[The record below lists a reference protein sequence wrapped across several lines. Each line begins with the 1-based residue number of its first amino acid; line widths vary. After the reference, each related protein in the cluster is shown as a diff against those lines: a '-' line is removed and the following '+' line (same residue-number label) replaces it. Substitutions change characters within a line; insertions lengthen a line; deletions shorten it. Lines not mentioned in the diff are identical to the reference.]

1 MSQTFTVAK
10 YLKYRLEEQEL
21 DRLFCVAGN
30 YSAPL
35 LDTIL
40 EDSTS
45 PIKITGNPNE
55 ICAGYAA
62 DGYARMKGIGA
73 VCVTY
78 GVGALSLLNT
88 TAGSFVERVPVVVIN
103 GAPTFKENL
112 NEKNAGLLYSHMT
125 ENPFNDFNIFSQ
137 VTAAAERIIDARQAP
152 NQIDSAIVA
161 CITRSQPVYLEIAE
175 DVWRVEC
182 QKPSPLKLDLFAEI
196 APEARKSNEQ
206 AQKAAAETVKL
217 LQNLATTAKSN
228 SEKKLKPLLWA
239 GIEIQRKRLQPNFR
253 ELIEKVELNFVT
265 STLSKSV
272 LSENCE
278 GFKGTYTLTLEKIEE
293 LLKDDDAACLI
304 GIGAWTTGKD
314 TGNQTIGS
322 DRTVLAA
329 HNGVIVGSKY
339 FACVELGNYIQCL
352 TEELLKCKSKIEAY
366 SPLMLVGELEL
377 QPNDKNDLTFNTFG
391 NVINEWLQ
399 QESNKKEYVVVAD
412 AGFALLLAQNFK
424 ISEQDGFIAQA
435 AWLAIGYSVP
445 AATGVKCARPDKR
458 PIVIVG
464 DGAFQETCQA
474 VSNHNR
480 LGHNTVVFVLANG
493 IYGIEQ
499 KLVNP
504 NPFRQHPKQ
513 YDQKIL
519 NAVYSYNELHSWNY
533 EKVVNVFGGRGC
545 LVSNLDELNEV
556 LKEIDEHRQDNWVVH
571 INLPKTDVPQAIS
584 KTLNQSGEDETEN
597 SEWPPKALF

>member
-10 YLKYRLEEQEL
+10 YLKYRLEEQGL
-21 DRLFCVAGN
+21 DRLFGVAGN
-30 YSAPL
+30 YAAPL

-62 DGYARMKGIGA
+62 DGYARTKGIGA

-152 NQIDSAIVA
+152 YQIDSAIVA
-161 CITRSQPVYLEIAE
+161 CITRSQPVYLEVAE

-182 QKPSPLKLDLFAEI
+182 QKPNPLKLDLFAEL

-206 AQKAAAETVKL
+206 AQKAAEETVKL

-228 SEKKLKPLLWA
+228 SENKLKPLVWA
-239 GIEIQRKRLQPNFR
+239 GIELQRKRLQPQFR
-253 ELIEKVELNFVT
+253 ELIEKVDLYFVT

-272 LSENCE
+272 LSENCK

-314 TGNQTIGS
+314 TGNQNIGS

-339 FACVELGNYIQCL
+339 FASVELGDYIQCL

-366 SPLMLVGELEL
+366 KPKKLVAELL
-377 QPNDKNDLTFNTFG
+377 RDDNDNLTFNTFG
-391 NVINEWLQ
+391 NAINEWLQ

-412 AGFALLLAQNFK
+412 AGFPLLLAQNFK

-445 AATGVKCARPDKR
+445 AATGVKSARPDKR

-504 NPFRQHPKQ
+504 NPFRQPPIQ
-513 YDQKIL
+513 YDETIL
-519 NAVYSYNELHSWNY
+519 NAVYSYNELHPWNY
-533 EKVVNVFGGRGC
+533 ENLVNVFGGRGC
-545 LVSNLDELNEV
+545 FVSNFPELSKV
-556 LKEIDEHRQDNWVVH
+556 LKEIDEHRQDNFVVH
-571 INLPKTDVPQAIS
+571 IKLPKTDVPQAIS

-597 SEWPPKALF
+597 SDWPPKELF